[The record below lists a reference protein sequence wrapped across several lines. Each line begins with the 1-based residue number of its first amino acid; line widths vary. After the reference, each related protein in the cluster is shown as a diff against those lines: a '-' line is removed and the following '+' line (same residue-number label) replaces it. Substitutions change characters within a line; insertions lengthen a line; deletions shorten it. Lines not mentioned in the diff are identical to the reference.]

1 MKDAVVHVYQ
11 TRGTTPSSEYLSQRS
26 THASL
31 EADTAHLRAE
41 MQQLRDE
48 HGLVLKRLQRANNMQ
63 AKLELEIDRLN
74 GLKQSNAS
82 SAVVNENSNG
92 PTSTEPVT
100 HVNGTPATGEQG
112 RLQDVELELSTV
124 KALNRDK
131 DTMIQKLEEENQQLR
146 NTAQELQMQLT
157 NPTDDQFQKTAYYLS
172 LRQQVQS
179 CEQTIANHAH
189 TIEGLKQEQQANS
202 EQLKQLR
209 EVQLSQRDKKM
220 EDKLNQF
227 VLGQLTEF
235 KQLVQ
240 ERNQLKARLTAMALE
255 LHRGNVIDAEV
266 IETIVAKNG
275 NFGELFEQHVPTT
288 LKTIKEIITNLKISD
303 LMTTLSALRVEN
315 QQLKSDLDNVNGE
328 MERYRADPEKN
339 CPGCKDL
346 TNLVKKLQHT
356 IFEHERKE
364 KKYQERELTLKDS
377 LSAKIASPEERQLFL
392 QRIDEQI
399 NARDQARNVSS
410 EINQLKTEKSDLQ
423 IKLSKAEKS
432 KEELSKRL
440 NGLKDEST
448 TLIGEI
454 EAIAKTF
461 EDVEQS
467 NKALSTLLAEKE
479 DTNLQLLHDRIKFT
493 QQIAALT
500 REKEV
505 LQDKLS
511 ENGAFVAQSKQV
523 LEQHDKSTASLNEML
538 HKYQEETRSLEK
550 MLELQK
556 NATTELTLGCNDLK
570 NRLKKMEDNLVET
583 SEKAKVHS
591 EAHSRESRRSETLQ
605 RELDG
610 MRRRLERYASGKTN
624 TAEDQIFDYYQRLV
638 RCSIC
643 NEREKSVVIA
653 RPACFHAFCEHCIG
667 ERVKVRNRKCPRC
680 AKQFGADDVQKLY
693 L

>member
-1 MKDAVVHVYQ
+1 
-11 TRGTTPSSEYLSQRS
+11 
-26 THASL
+26 
-31 EADTAHLRAE
+31 
-41 MQQLRDE
+41 
-48 HGLVLKRLQRANNMQ
+48 
-63 AKLELEIDRLN
+63 
-74 GLKQSNAS
+74 
-82 SAVVNENSNG
+82 VNENSNG
-92 PTSTEPVT
+92 PTNAEPVT
-100 HVNGTPATGEQG
+100 HVNGAPATGEQG
-112 RLQDVELELSTV
+112 RLQDIELELNAI

-131 DTMIQKLEEENQQLR
+131 EAVVQKLEEENQQLR
-146 NTAQELQMQLT
+146 NSNQELQMQLT
-157 NPTDDQFQKTAYYLS
+157 NPTDDQFQKTAFYLS

-179 CEQTIANHAH
+179 CEQTIANHTH
-189 TIEGLKQEQQANS
+189 TIDSLKQEQQANS

-220 EDKLNQF
+220 EDKLNQLL
-227 VLGQLTEF
+227 LGQLTEF

-240 ERNQLKARLTAMALE
+240 ERNQLKMKLAAMALE
-255 LHRGNVIDAEV
+255 LHRGNVIDVEL
-266 IETIVAKNG
+266 IESILAKKG

-288 LKTIKEIITNLKISD
+288 LKTIKEIITNLKISE

-315 QQLKSDLDNVNGE
+315 QQIKSDLDNVNGE

-364 KKYQERELTLKDS
+364 KKYQEREMTLKDA
-377 LSAKIASPEERQLFL
+377 LSAKMISPEDRQLFL

-423 IKLSKAEKS
+423 IKLSKAEKG
-432 KEELSKRL
+432 KEELTKRL
-440 NGLKDEST
+440 SGLKDEST

-479 DTNLQLLHDRIKFT
+479 DTNLQLLHDRIKFQ

-505 LQDKLS
+505 LLDKLH
-511 ENGAFVAQSKQV
+511 ENGAFVTQSKQV
-523 LEQHDKSTASLNEML
+523 LEQHDKSTASLNEL
-538 HKYQEETRSLEK
+538 LNKYQEETRSLEK

-570 NRLKKMEDNLVET
+570 NRLKKMEENFVET

-605 RELDG
+605 RELEG
-610 MRRRLERYASGKTN
+610 VRRRLERYASGKTSN
-624 TAEDQIFDYYQRLV
+624 AEDQIFEYYQRLV